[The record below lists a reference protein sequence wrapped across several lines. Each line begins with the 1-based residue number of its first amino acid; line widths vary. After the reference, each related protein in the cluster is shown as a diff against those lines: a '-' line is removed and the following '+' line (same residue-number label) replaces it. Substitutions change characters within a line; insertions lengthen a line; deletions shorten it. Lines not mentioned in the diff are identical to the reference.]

1 MLTSFS
7 QGGAAIQDVA
17 VFSLCQGVLFLIK
30 LIIRYMLR
38 KSKPGLLVPLLLV
51 SITVYGQS
59 GISKSELADLEEIYD
74 GPLPPDYKQYVLS
87 YQGPSDP
94 ERSIAAQATGL
105 GGTNPHYL
113 WMADRIRS
121 VTDSLRKAGVLT
133 KDQLAFGDIGLGQL
147 LLYQRMEGQWSSRV
161 FLWDNKYGWYF
172 HLYSIKYTQPY
183 EMAAQVIA
191 DIDTVGF
198 ENQDLTEIEDCL
210 DCLYVYA
217 LSLDDSE
224 YEDFFMKE
232 RAERALAI
240 YRDLAKQSHPTAAAS
255 IAAHYEFQEEVESD
269 SVIAWREKAI
279 RWGNVEDN
287 YELADFILDYRPD
300 LKTQAVAALE
310 VLLNHRGYA
319 GRAAL
324 KLSRLYMRDEGDFR
338 DLKKGIQLA
347 MRSSDLGNLNAKA
360 DLSFYYFKGLGVEK
374 DLQRALDFLVEAN
387 ELSNERFGG
396 GMWDEE
402 IELIKQEIKK

>member
-1 MLTSFS
+1 
-7 QGGAAIQDVA
+7 
-17 VFSLCQGVLFLIK
+17 
-30 LIIRYMLR
+30 MLR
-38 KSKPGLLVPLLLV
+38 KSTLGLLAFLLLATT
-51 SITVYGQS
+51 TVVGQS
-59 GISKSELADLEEIYD
+59 GFSASDLANLEKTYG
-74 GPLPPDYKQYVLS
+74 GPLPSDYKEYLLS
-87 YQGPSDP
+87 YQGPTTP
-94 ERSIAAQATGL
+94 EKGIAAQSTDQEGR
-105 GGTNPHYL
+105 NPHYL
-113 WMADRIRS
+113 WTADKIQTI
-121 VTDSLRKAGVLT
+121 TDSLRKAGVFNQ
-133 KDQLAFGDIGLGQL
+133 DQLAFGDNGSGQI
-147 LLYQRMEGQWSSRV
+147 LLYRRVEEQWSSRV
-161 FLWDNKYGWYF
+161 FLWDDTFGWYF
-172 HLYSIKYTQPY
+172 HLYSIQYTQPY
-183 EMAAQVIA
+183 EIAAELIA
-191 DIDTVGF
+191 NIDTVGF
-198 ENQDLTEIEDCL
+198 ENQDLSEIEDCL
-210 DCLYVYA
+210 DCMYVYA
-217 LSLDDSE
+217 LSLEDDK

-240 YRDLAKQSHPTAAAS
+240 YRDLAPQGHPTAAAS
-255 IAAHYEFQEEVESD
+255 IASHYEFQEEVESD

-310 VLLNHRGYA
+310 VLLDHRGYA

-324 KLSRLYMRDEGDFR
+324 KLSRLYMRDEGDYR
-338 DLKKGIQLA
+338 DLKQGIQLA

-402 IELIKQEIKK
+402 IELIKKEMKK

>member
-1 MLTSFS
+1 M
-7 QGGAAIQDVA
+7 
-17 VFSLCQGVLFLIK
+17 
-30 LIIRYMLR
+30 
-38 KSKPGLLVPLLLV
+38 LLL
-51 SITVYGQS
+51 SINIAALGQS
-59 GISKSELADLEEIYD
+59 GISESKLADLEETYG
-74 GPLPPDYKQYVLS
+74 GPLPVDYKKYLLS
-87 YQGPSDP
+87 YRGPSNP
-94 ERSIAAQATGL
+94 EQGIAAQSTGL

-113 WMADRIRS
+113 WTADKVRT
-121 VTDSLRKAGVLT
+121 VTDSLRKAGVFNE
-133 KDQLAFGDIGLGQL
+133 DQLAFGDIGLGQL
-147 LLYQRMEGQWSSRV
+147 LLYRRVDGQWSSRV

-172 HLYSIKYTQPY
+172 HLYSIQYTQPY
-183 EMAAQVIA
+183 ETAAQLIA

-232 RAERALAI
+232 RAERALSI
-240 YRDLAKQSHPTAAAS
+240 YRGLAKQEHPTAAAS
-255 IAAHYEFQEEVESD
+255 IASHYEFQEEVESD
-269 SVIAWREKAI
+269 SVIIWREKAI

-300 LKTQAVAALE
+300 LKASAVAALE
-310 VLLNHRGYA
+310 ALLNHRGYA

-324 KLSRLYMRDEGDFR
+324 KLSRLHMRDEGEFKN
-338 DLKKGIQLA
+338 LAKGIQLA
-347 MRSSDLGNLNAKA
+347 KRSADLGNLNAKA
-360 DLSFYYFKGLGVEK
+360 DLSFYHFKGIGVEK
-374 DLQRALDFLVEAN
+374 DLQKALDFLVEAN

-402 IELIKQEIKK
+402 IELIKQEMKK